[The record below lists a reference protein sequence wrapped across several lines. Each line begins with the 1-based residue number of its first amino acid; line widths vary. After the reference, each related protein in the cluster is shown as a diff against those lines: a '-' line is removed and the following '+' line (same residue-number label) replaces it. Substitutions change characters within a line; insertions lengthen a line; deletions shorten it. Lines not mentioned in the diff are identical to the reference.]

1 MEKILKDSM
10 SNLFSLL
17 QLKYMMICLNSRF
30 HGILILAVYMVGSC
44 GNAFFY
50 TMSTLLPDSLLLML
64 LETFFCKYAI
74 LELSFTFSRD
84 HGGVKFHCLLST
96 INPANCVAA
105 RRAGGPL
112 DPMSAVKIQR

>member
-1 MEKILKDSM
+1 MGM
-10 SNLFSLL
+10 
-17 QLKYMMICLNSRF
+17 
-30 HGILILAVYMVGSC
+30 H
-44 GNAFFY
+44 FFY

-74 LELSFTFSRD
+74 LELSFSRD